1 LPKTAPASGPATAA
15 AEAVSVSVAAD
26 SAPGHAA
33 ADSAFLKERV
43 RRYYAAAT
51 EDYLK
56 YYQADWHHHM
66 HYGFDRDLPR
76 GGNPTEHMVRY
87 LAGIAGLKAGDR
99 MLDAGC
105 GVGGS
110 SIFLAHELGLD
121 CMGITLMESQARLA
135 RGFAAKRSA
144 APSPAGGRARFAVN
158 DFHQPSFK
166 PGSFDAV
173 WALESFDHAIDKR
186 AWVAAMFDLLKPGGR
201 LMIADGFR
209 TGAPRDRAQAKAYEA
224 FLAGWAVPHLCTPQ
238 EIAQWAE
245 AAGFAVAHS
254 EDISADVMPHAR
266 AIFRFGLIFIPLRW
280 ALARLGLTSR
290 EKLGNAY
297 ATYHQYHTFRQ
308 GLWEYRAYCFRKP
321 E

>member
-1 LPKTAPASGPATAA
+1 
-15 AEAVSVSVAAD
+15 
-26 SAPGHAA
+26 
-33 ADSAFLKERV
+33 
-43 RRYYAAAT
+43 
-51 EDYLK
+51 
-56 YYQADWHHHM
+56 M

-110 SIFLAHELGLD
+110 SIFLAKELGLD
-121 CMGITLMESQARLA
+121 CVGITLMESQARLA
-135 RGFAAKRSA
+135 RGFSARSLY
-144 APSPAGGRARFAVN
+144 AGNVSAGSVSVRGRARFAVN
-158 DFHQPSFK
+158 DFHVPSFK
-166 PGSFDAV
+166 PSTFDAV

-186 AWVAAMFDLLKPGGR
+186 AWVAAMFGLLKPGGR

-209 TGAPRDRAQAKAYEA
+209 TGVPRDRSQAKAYEA
-224 FLAGWAVPHLCTPQ
+224 FLAGWAVPHLCTPG
-238 EIAQWAE
+238 EIVRWAE
-245 AAGFAVAHS
+245 EAGFAVAHS

-266 AIFRFGLIFIPLRW
+266 AIFRFGLLFIPVRW

-297 ATYHQYHTFRQ
+297 ATYHQYLTFKR

-321 E
+321 G

>member
-1 LPKTAPASGPATAA
+1 
-15 AEAVSVSVAAD
+15 
-26 SAPGHAA
+26 
-33 ADSAFLKERV
+33 
-43 RRYYAAAT
+43 
-51 EDYLK
+51 
-56 YYQADWHHHM
+56 
-66 HYGFDRDLPR
+66 
-76 GGNPTEHMVRY
+76 
-87 LAGIAGLKAGDR
+87 
-99 MLDAGC
+99 
-105 GVGGS
+105 
-110 SIFLAHELGLD
+110 
-121 CMGITLMESQARLA
+121 
-135 RGFAAKRSA
+135 
-144 APSPAGGRARFAVN
+144 
-158 DFHQPSFK
+158 
-166 PGSFDAV
+166 
-173 WALESFDHAIDKR
+173 LESFDHAIDKR